1 MGRYTTLVVIFIS
14 LLMLVQIA
22 SSQITSDIRFN
33 QIGFYPSMPKIA
45 IVRNASNVP
54 FYVTTP
60 SKSDTLVKGMLTA
73 AQTWSF
79 SGESVSIADFSSLKT
94 PGGYQ
99 IIIPG
104 VGQTIPFQVNQH
116 VHLNLAI
123 GSLKGYYYQRAST
136 ALLPAQASTWARA
149 IGHPDTNVLVHSS
162 AATAQRPAGTII
174 SCPRGWYDAGD
185 YNKYIVNSGIST
197 YTILS
202 TYEWFPEFCN
212 QLTTNIPES
221 GNGLPD
227 ILNEALWNVRWMLT
241 MQDPNDGGV
250 YHKLTDPSFDAF
262 EMPWNDTQTRYVV
275 QKSTAATLDFAAVMA
290 QTARITANF
299 SSVLP
304 GLSDSCRQAALKAWN
319 WARQNPTVYYSQ
331 TTAFQTQFLPAIS
344 TGEYGDNN
352 VTDEFAWAAAELFV
366 TTAQDS
372 FLTVANPLSVSSVD
386 IPSWANVRIL
396 GLNTFAKNS
405 KTIAAKVDT
414 NTVRSRLVGWA
425 NWLIS
430 LIPSSPYQ
438 TVMGAQSWMFS
449 WGSNAVAANQG
460 MQLLIAFRLTQDS
473 TYLRAALGNL
483 DYLLGRNGTT
493 YCFVTGFGNR
503 APQHIHH
510 RISGS
515 DGIAAPVPGLL
526 AGGPNPG
533 EEDGVT
539 TYPSSL
545 PALAYTDDQNA
556 YACNEIAI
564 NWNAPLVYLA
574 IGLEAILSPNGLPT
588 SVVQNNVDVSV
599 PERFELLQNYPN
611 PFNPTTTIS
620 YRLPMNSFIQL
631 KIFDVLGREVIT
643 LVDQLKKPGEYR
655 TQFNA
660 SSLPS
665 GIYFARIV
673 ATPESGQRQ
682 FIRTEKLLLTK

>member
-1 MGRYTTLVVIFIS
+1 MRWFNNGFLILSAQS
-14 LLMLVQIA
+14 LFFSTVCAQV
-22 SSQITSDIRFN
+22 SSDIRYN
-33 QIGFYPSMPKIA
+33 QMGFYPSMQKIA
-45 IVRNASNVP
+45 VVRNASSTP
-54 FYVTTP
+54 FYIVT
-60 SKSDTLVKGMLTA
+60 SSQSDTLVKGMLTA
-73 AQTWSF
+73 AQTWSS
-79 SGESVSIADFSSLKT
+79 SGESVSIADFSGLK
-94 PGGYQ
+94 
-99 IIIPG
+99 IPG
-104 VGQTIPFQVNQH
+104 TYQLIVPGLGFTIPFAVKPR

-136 ALLPAQASTWARA
+136 PLLPAYAGTWARA
-149 IGHPDTNVLVHSS
+149 IGHPDTTVLVHPS
-162 AATAQRPAGTII
+162 AATTQRPAGTII

-185 YNKYIVNSGIST
+185 YNKYVVNSGIST
-197 YTILS
+197 YTLLS
-202 TYEWFPEFCN
+202 AYEWFPEFCD

-221 GNGLPD
+221 GNGIPD
-227 ILNEALWNVRWMLT
+227 ILNEALWNIRWLMT

-250 YHKLTDPSFDAF
+250 YHKCTDANFDAF
-262 EMPWNDTQTRYVV
+262 EMPWYDIQTRYVV

-290 QTARITANF
+290 QTARITARF
-299 SSVLP
+299 SSVIP
-304 GLSDSCRQAALKAWN
+304 GFSDSCKQAALSAWN
-319 WARQNPTVYYSQ
+319 WARQNPAVYYNQSQ
-331 TTAFQTQFLPAIS
+331 MNTQFSPVIN
-344 TGEYGDNN
+344 TGEYGDGN

-372 FLTVANPLSVSSVD
+372 FLTVANPLSGSVD
-386 IPSWANVRIL
+386 IPAWANVRIL
-396 GLNTFAKNS
+396 GMNTFAKYS

-414 NTVRSRLVGWA
+414 NTVRSRLVGWT
-425 NWLIS
+425 NWLTS

-503 APQHIHH
+503 SPQHIHH

-574 IGLEAILSPNGLPT
+574 IGLEAILSPDGLPT
-588 SVVQNNVDVSV
+588 SVPQKNLESIV
-599 PERFELLQNYPN
+599 PNGFALYPSCPN
-611 PFNPTTTIS
+611 PFNPSTTLR
-620 YRLPMNSFIQL
+620 YDLPNESKVML
-631 KIFDVLGREVIT
+631 KVYDMLGKEVST
-643 LVDQLKKPGEYR
+643 LVNHSEAAGNHHVV
-655 TQFNA
+655 FNA
-660 SSLPS
+660 GNLPS
-665 GIYFARIV
+665 GVYFARLTAVPNNGGKMYIQ
-673 ATPESGQRQ
+673 SQ
-682 FIRTEKLLLTK
+682 KMLLAK